1 MVLLMKENLRMINK
15 KELEKKN
22 GKTVQFMKG
31 NIKMELN
38 VVKVN
43 LYGIVVLFMKVNLII
58 IK

>member
-1 MVLLMKENLRMINK
+1 MKENLRIINK

-22 GKTVQFMKG
+22 GKTVQFMKE
-31 NIKMELN
+31 NIKIELK

-43 LYGIVVLFMKVNLII
+43 LYGIAVLFKKVNLII